1 MRTYLRLGLSL
12 FLAGL
17 LSACG
22 GGGDEAGIQPADL
35 PPVKTKFTVT
45 VDLPAGLM
53 TAQQR
58 VSWRP
63 VSQAYAATP
72 DLYQDNF
79 AVLFINQQGKVMG
92 QGDITSFAMTDG
104 NYSIE
109 AQVPLLLHGV
119 LVLDLNGVPQF
130 AIGDDLPTHLFMT
143 PLTDT
148 EIALSLKTTLAYRAL
163 IKRVATD
170 GHWGIFNE
178 TVSDPS
184 NIDVR
189 DAGDFVNELA
199 DELSV
204 TLVPK
209 LGLNGVSLSNLMS
222 LSIVNDILE
231 GIMTRKYTE
240 LTAQK
245 DEIATIFNSG
255 FWRLA
260 SHSSNT
266 GSTLEADMMDYNS
279 PDTATNETR
288 QIDWRWTKNGDSDI
302 SLTEDFTYLSEQG
315 LVQFDSKDDA
325 IKGQILTSTGWK
337 DLYEYFKVLIS
348 SSSTAIMTDAGLEET
363 DGRNITMR
371 VNSYSL
377 AGLKMHDFLT
387 TKENHFMT
395 RYVPAGTTFGE
406 AAKGYYFTWNPDTT
420 RMLLCNAQVGG
431 DKCTVAPRDNPTVP
445 YTSLE
450 DMVSVEPAGSIEQV
464 NGYHL
469 TDNVVVELVL
479 NNTHQANYWVNV
491 GGDDWIVV
499 ETGIW
504 GAVSTL
510 DKEMFQFTVPD
521 VIKQLAN
528 HYPFDTPYLFLV
540 VEQGA
545 VHQGE
550 AILKD
555 TDYHFAGFNNAAK
568 EEIYAVTSRDNLP
581 PFGDCNFGNTSPATE
596 DQFLNSVTECGGDER
611 FVTDSVNS
619 LVDQHLVQ
627 ISTDPSSL
635 GELETLILKSD
646 NTWEYYLNTVLQPGS
661 SNRSWQLN
669 DNGFLRLTENSND
682 TFSDYQLWALTHK
695 KYQDRPILA
704 VKYFSQT
711 DIGGANTSVIDNLM
725 TKQYAPDTLVACTAN
740 DSGWNSGSQ
749 MPATAQTKAAFTS
762 QAASCTVSWEGRT
775 PRFTQSMLA
784 GKALTFSDTSRHLV
798 LNAQADS
805 QSGFNTGRYRDSDGC
820 GFDIPIRWKLEA
832 DGTLYYENAMSQAQI
847 DETFSNGAK
856 KFPTGNFKEW
866 IKVSDTDGLVFTVK
880 GFNHFTRWQSATPA
894 LGADDGEMWSDV
906 VALIPAANVPTFTV
920 QTPTEA
926 PLPDSPFPG
935 TVLRDGQ
942 TCDLTPPAPPAP

>member
-22 GGGDEAGIQPADL
+22 GGGDDAGIQPAEL

-53 TAQQR
+53 TAQQS
-58 VSWRP
+58 VSWGP

-92 QGDITSFAMTDG
+92 QGDITSFALTDG

-119 LVLDLNGVPQF
+119 LVLDLNDVPQF
-130 AIGDDLPTHLFMT
+130 AIGDDLPTNLFMT

-170 GHWGIFNE
+170 GHWGIFSE

-204 TLVPK
+204 TLIPK

-266 GSTLEADMMDYNS
+266 GSTLEADMMDYSS

-302 SLTEDFTYLSEQG
+302 SLTKDFTYLSEQG
-315 LVQFDSKDDA
+315 LVQFDSKEDA
-325 IKGQILTSTGWK
+325 IKGQILTASGWK

-348 SSSTAIMTDAGLEET
+348 SSSTASMTDAGLEEA

-395 RYVPAGTTFGE
+395 RYVPADTTFGE
-406 AAKGYYFTWNPDTT
+406 AAKGYYFTWNPVAT
-420 RMLLCNAQVGG
+420 RMLLCNTQVGG
-431 DKCTVAPRDNPTVP
+431 DECTVAPRDNPTVP

-450 DMVSVEPAGSIEQV
+450 DMVSVEGAGSIEQV

-479 NNTHQANYWVNV
+479 NGTHQANYWVNV
-491 GGDDWIVV
+491 GGDDWMVV

-504 GAVSTL
+504 GAVSAL
-510 DKEMFQFTVPD
+510 GKEMFQFAVPD

-545 VHQGE
+545 VH
-550 AILKD
+550 
-555 TDYHFAGFNNAAK
+555 
-568 EEIYAVTSRDNLP
+568 
-581 PFGDCNFGNTSPATE
+581 
-596 DQFLNSVTECGGDER
+596 
-611 FVTDSVNS
+611 
-619 LVDQHLVQ
+619 
-627 ISTDPSSL
+627 
-635 GELETLILKSD
+635 
-646 NTWEYYLNTVLQPGS
+646 
-661 SNRSWQLN
+661 
-669 DNGFLRLTENSND
+669 
-682 TFSDYQLWALTHK
+682 
-695 KYQDRPILA
+695 
-704 VKYFSQT
+704 
-711 DIGGANTSVIDNLM
+711 
-725 TKQYAPDTLVACTAN
+725 
-740 DSGWNSGSQ
+740 
-749 MPATAQTKAAFTS
+749 
-762 QAASCTVSWEGRT
+762 
-775 PRFTQSMLA
+775 
-784 GKALTFSDTSRHLV
+784 
-798 LNAQADS
+798 
-805 QSGFNTGRYRDSDGC
+805 
-820 GFDIPIRWKLEA
+820 
-832 DGTLYYENAMSQAQI
+832 
-847 DETFSNGAK
+847 
-856 KFPTGNFKEW
+856 
-866 IKVSDTDGLVFTVK
+866 
-880 GFNHFTRWQSATPA
+880 
-894 LGADDGEMWSDV
+894 
-906 VALIPAANVPTFTV
+906 
-920 QTPTEA
+920 
-926 PLPDSPFPG
+926 
-935 TVLRDGQ
+935 
-942 TCDLTPPAPPAP
+942 